1 MPVHNSDI
9 SDILREVGDLLDI
22 EGANDF
28 RVRSYRQA
36 AQSINNLSENLR
48 ELVEEEADLT
58 ELTGIG
64 ESIAE
69 KIEEI
74 IKTGSLKQLEEIK
87 ERVPEQLRKLLML
100 EGLGPERVKDLYE
113 KLDIKS
119 REDLEKALKEEK
131 IRELEGFGE
140 KIEEN
145 IRKEL
150 ERLEDEETRTL
161 LIRAE
166 EYATPLVEYLKEHD
180 GVQRIVVAGS
190 YRRRKETVGDLDI
203 LVTCEN
209 KEAVMDHFTSFE
221 DVDEVISSGET
232 KSSIRLRSGLQVDL
246 RVVADESYGAALVY
260 FTGSKQHNIRLRER
274 ALDRDLK
281 INEYGVF
288 REGEDKPVAEKEE
301 KEVYEAV
308 DLPVIPPE
316 LREDRGEVDAAEEGN
331 LPELVTL
338 DDLKGDL
345 HIHTAYTD
353 GGASIREMA
362 EAARK
367 LGHKYIAITD
377 HSKRV
382 TVANGM
388 DAGEL
393 EKQIKEIEEID
404 QELEGIRILK
414 GIEVDILKDGS
425 FDLPD
430 DILERLELRV
440 CSVHHKLDL
449 PEKKQTERILKAME
463 SPLFN
468 ILGHPTA
475 RRMHDRDEMN
485 LGMEAIM
492 DAALKHNCFMEVNA
506 TPERMDLDDRYC
518 KMAKERGLKVA
529 ISTDAHSTGELEY
542 LKYGLSQARRGWLE
556 KKDVINTR
564 NTDDML
570 ELINRSK

>member
-260 FTGSKQHNIRLRER
+260 FTGSKQHNIGLRER

-301 KEVYEAV
+301 KEVYDAV

-404 QELEGIRILK
+404 EELEGIRILK